1 MSYYPTCC
9 IGFALHIQQMSNYN
23 IFWLTYKYYLQIIIR
38 LQHSTE
44 PGKVLGWGD
53 HDGYSVKHGVN
64 SDCCTL
70 ALLSKDHVLTKG
82 MKGEEEIEH
91 FKSSILGM
99 HAK

>member
-1 MSYYPTCC
+1 MVLHCTFNKWAITTYF
-9 IGFALHIQQMSNYN
+9 GLHISTICKLSYDYN
-23 IFWLTYKYYLQIIIR
+23 IQQNL
-38 LQHSTE
+38 
-44 PGKVLGWGD
+44 GKVLGWGD

-99 HAK
+99 HTK